1 MVQYSFTSTETR
13 RLVRTDSPG
22 RPPRLS
28 HSSWTMILHNNSN
41 CLYNYILTANH
52 GRTDGVTLR
61 SLATLT
67 GRWTAQTKFYPW
79 RKTNRDYIYRQTG
92 AGVAQWREL
101 PSLDRKVSGSIPGRE
116 GWWFYFFWFFLNLQG
131 QLSVLILI
139 SVSIPSPPTSSHP
152 TPIWRKVS
160 RRSCGDSNPRPF
172 NHESGALTT
181 ELFPLPLSAFFS
193 FFFLPID
200 IEAAPV

>member
-13 RLVRTDSPG
+13 RLVRTDSPV

-67 GRWTAQTKFYPW
+67 RGWAAQTKFYPW

-101 PSLDRKVSGSIPGRE
+101 PSLDRKVSGSIPERE
-116 GWWFYFFWFFLNLQG
+116 GWWFLFFYFFESSGSTFCADSYFG
-131 QLSVLILI
+131 IR
-139 SVSIPSPPTSSHP
+139 SIPTPPPYEEKSP
-152 TPIWRKVS
+152 
-160 RRSCGDSNPRPF
+160 
-172 NHESGALTT
+172 
-181 ELFPLPLSAFFS
+181 
-193 FFFLPID
+193 
-200 IEAAPV
+200 AAPAGTRTRDLSITSPVL